1 MIVFSA
7 AVVGS
12 SSGIQGS
19 TRSSLLSLK
28 DRFSYQVFS
37 LTAHPIQYYNMTTL
51 HVLHLPTPN
60 YLLFNC
66 STSQPFYYVQS

>member
-19 TRSSLLSLK
+19 TRSSLLSFK
-28 DRFSYQVFS
+28 DHFSYQVFS
-37 LTAHPIQYYNMTTL
+37 RTANPIQ
-51 HVLHLPTPN
+51 
-60 YLLFNC
+60 LL
-66 STSQPFYYVQS
+66 